1 MARNQEKQLGRLNR
15 LWLEKERQDGHLKDT
30 HRNRPKLST
39 LNSATEV
46 KKWIPSIKK
55 EIEYFLEQSQLPHY
69 SERKI
74 EEFEEHIEKLRKDYQ
89 SHLWKLRRLDPSS
102 KEHPWK
108 PRGYTRKRPTDNL
121 TVGSDP
127 DPKSIKLLRTPVLL
141 SELKHDTGLDQRSNQ
156 KEDELNFRLP
166 EANSSSALI
175 SCTSVDQD
183 AQDKPLNFSNKMNPK
198 YLWANSPYSTLG
210 EDVLKMKGI
219 LLSPHQP
226 LPLKLAID
234 TSQSQEVQITEATG
248 NVKNL
253 PGLDCYS
260 ASSSSSD
267 DDDEA

>member
-15 LWLEKERQDGHLKDT
+15 LWLEKERQDGHIKDS

-55 EIEYFLEQSQLPHY
+55 EIEYFLESQLSHY

-74 EEFEEHIEKLRKDYQ
+74 QEFEEHIEKLRKDYQ
-89 SHLWKLRRLDPSS
+89 SHLWKLRRLDPSC

-121 TVGSDP
+121 TAGSDH
-127 DPKSIKLLRTPVLL
+127 DPKSTKLLLHTPVLL
-141 SELKHDTGLDQRSNQ
+141 SEVKHDAGSDQRYNQ
-156 KEDELNFRLP
+156 NEDDINCSLP
-166 EANSSSALI
+166 EASNSTALI
-175 SCTSVDQD
+175 SCSSVDHD

-198 YLWANSPYSTLG
+198 YLWANSPYNTLG
-210 EDVLKMKGI
+210 EDVLKMKDI

-226 LPLKLAID
+226 LPQTIATG
-234 TSQSQEVQITEATG
+234 TSQSKEVQIAEATE

-260 ASSSSSD
+260 ASSSEN
-267 DDDEA
+267 DEA